1 METMNGSLEAWKL
14 GSLDGSPSKPLNIQT
29 SKHPSE
35 PIRLLE
41 IEREL
46 AGPNRDEAFA
56 RYDAV
61 LAGVDR
67 HLAAALRAG
76 LPPDEFPRAEA
87 LKEANALAR
96 KILRLT
102 VRVDGQA
109 QRPSGQTFNN
119 TRKGS

>member
-1 METMNGSLEAWKL
+1 MEALKPGLTVGQFDSWTVGE
-14 GSLDGSPSKPLNIQT
+14 PSNRQT
-29 SKHPSE
+29 VESSNQE

-46 AGPNRDEAFA
+46 SGPNRDEAFA

-61 LAGVDR
+61 LAGLDR
-67 HLAAALRAG
+67 RLAAALRDG
-76 LPPDEFPRAEA
+76 LAPDEFPRVET

-102 VRVDGQA
+102 VRVDG
-109 QRPSGQTFNN
+109 
-119 TRKGS
+119 

>member
-1 METMNGSLEAWKL
+1 MEAVNPDLTGGQLASWTTVEP
-14 GSLDGSPSKPLNIQT
+14 PSQ
-29 SKHPSE
+29 E

-56 RYDAV
+56 RYDAI

-67 HLAAALRAG
+67 RLADALRDG
-76 LPPDEFPRAEA
+76 LPPDEFPKAEA

-109 QRPSGQTFNN
+109 QRPNGQTFNN

>member
-1 METMNGSLEAWKL
+1 ML
-14 GSLDGSPSKPLNIQT
+14 LNIQT

-46 AGPNRDEAFA
+46 AGPNRGEAFA
-56 RYDAV
+56 RYDAI

-67 HLAAALRAG
+67 RLAAALRDG
-76 LPPDEFPRAEA
+76 LPPEEFPRANA

-102 VRVDGQA
+102 IRVDGEA
-109 QRPSGQTFNN
+109 QRPNGQTFNN
-119 TRKGS
+119 H

>member
-1 METMNGSLEAWKL
+1 MEAVNPDLTGGQVDRWAVGEPPSLQTVK
-14 GSLDGSPSKPLNIQT
+14 PSSQEPL
-29 SKHPSE
+29 
-35 PIRLLE
+35 RLLE

-46 AGPNRDEAFA
+46 AGPNREEAFA

-67 HLAAALRAG
+67 RLAAALRAG